1 MSLLMQAIL
10 TLVFIIVGFII
21 LFLLSRKKMI

>member
-1 MSLLMQAIL
+1 MSIWMQAIL

>member
-1 MSLLMQAIL
+1 MSLIIQAIL
-10 TLVFIIVGFII
+10 TLIFIIVGFII